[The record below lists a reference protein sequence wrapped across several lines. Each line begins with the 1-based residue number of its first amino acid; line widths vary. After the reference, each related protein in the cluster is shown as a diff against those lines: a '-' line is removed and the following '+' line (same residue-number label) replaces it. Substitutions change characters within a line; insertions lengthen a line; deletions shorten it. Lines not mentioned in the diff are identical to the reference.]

1 LHHEEHK
8 LRLVQEV
15 QIVQAVETTGR
26 AEGGPMT
33 QPLMLCLTVSLLALN
48 VPGCATSQPQP
59 QSEPGQQEQA
69 AIVIRKEEI
78 INRIIPEDG
87 LTFTRRT
94 RLMEATIAVL
104 GKGDREELANLNR
117 LRETLRAA
125 SLEDLQKIEAEYKER
140 LASGEG

>member
-1 LHHEEHK
+1 MMRPLI
-8 LRLVQEV
+8 LCT
-15 QIVQAVETTGR
+15 AV
-26 AEGGPMT
+26 A
-33 QPLMLCLTVSLLALN
+33 LFALTVQ
-48 VPGCATSQPQP
+48 GCATSQPQP
-59 QSEPGQQEQA
+59 EPGQQEQA
-69 AIVIRKEEI
+69 AIALRKEEI

-117 LRETLRAA
+117 LRETLRDA